1 MNDMKKIFKAMA
13 VLSALMMTSSVFA
26 ENVFLEND
34 GIELKGKI
42 NGVGE
47 NEKVTIV
54 LIKDN
59 EDFDWQNEKDWKG
72 RNGQEIVYCQET
84 KTDEDGEYSFKFALP
99 ENGKYKAYIGAD
111 YLVGFEEKSFTFIDK
126 EENEKAILEV
136 LSAENATEL
145 ANVLK
150 TKSKELGL
158 IDEIY
163 KDADFEDSAKILFS
177 STDKMNEAEFE
188 EILTLS
194 QKALVI
200 SMINS
205 EEIISLEG
213 VIDFICND
221 DLKKYY
227 NENIDKAV
235 LKALIKKDL
244 QTIDDFDESFKNE
257 LIVCVIKNNDGT
269 GDVKNILT
277 ENADFLGVSKNKI
290 TTSMCEDLIEK
301 GSISDISD
309 VIEFIEDYKVSTNTS
324 NGGGGGGGGNRGNGN
339 NLSSISGSN
348 SLSGVNWQSTG
359 ESQIVTTEDVFSDI
373 ETVPWAKEAI
383 TELYNKGIIN
393 GTGEKNFS
401 PLAKVKREEF
411 AKMLSLS
418 FQINLV
424 CDSLPFKDVEKD
436 SWCYD
441 YVASMYEAKI
451 VNGIG
456 GEMFGKGIDITR
468 ESLCV
473 MIYRALDVSDEKL
486 NKTSE
491 KTEFL
496 DDAEISEY
504 AREAVYAL
512 KEAGVV
518 SGDENGRFNPKN
530 GATRA
535 EAAKIV
541 YYTMNNKIDK

>member
-26 ENVFLEND
+26 ENIFLEND

-59 EDFDWQNEKDWKG
+59 EDFDWQNEKDWKSG
-72 RNGQEIVYCQET
+72 NGQEIVYCQET
-84 KTDEDGEYSFKFALP
+84 KTDKDGEYFFKFALP

-163 KDADFEDSAKILFS
+163 KDADFEDSAKILFA
-177 STDKMNEAEFE
+177 STDKLNEADFE
-188 EILTLS
+188 EILALS

-205 EEIISLEG
+205 EQISSLEG

-348 SLSGVNWQSTG
+348 SLSGVNWQSAG

-491 KTEFL
+491 KTEFV
-496 DDAEISEY
+496 DDAEISEF

-541 YYTMNNKIDK
+541 YYTMNNKINK